1 MYGTHIS
8 TQPEIVGISKH
19 GVHDIFRER
28 GNGQSDMF
36 CEADI
41 DQILSRSAV
50 VIHDRKKSGA
60 MSASATS
67 FSKAFFVVSG
77 GAINDVYIDESDFST
92 KLVGPSKGVDG
103 LENGVGRQR
112 KCRDVFASCKGP
124 GASMKR
130 ISKLSNTSSASE
142 SDNEDEVSD
151 QDENDYAETGFKKMK
166 VKRQDGQGEADW
178 AEGNLSK
185 ILTVML
191 YVGYGNWRAVR
202 VVSRF

>member
-28 GNGQSDMF
+28 GNGQSNMF

-77 GAINDVYIDESDFST
+77 GAINDVYID
-92 KLVGPSKGVDG
+92 DG
-103 LENGVGRQR
+103 LEDGVGRQR
-112 KCRDVFASCKGP
+112 KCRDVFASYKGP

-178 AEGNLSK
+178 TEGNLSK

-202 VVSRF
+202 AVSRF

>member
-1 MYGTHIS
+1 
-8 TQPEIVGISKH
+8 
-19 GVHDIFRER
+19 
-28 GNGQSDMF
+28 
-36 CEADI
+36 
-41 DQILSRSAV
+41 
-50 VIHDRKKSGA
+50 
-60 MSASATS
+60 
-67 FSKAFFVVSG
+67 
-77 GAINDVYIDESDFST
+77 
-92 KLVGPSKGVDG
+92 
-103 LENGVGRQR
+103 
-112 KCRDVFASCKGP
+112 
-124 GASMKR
+124 MKR

-178 AEGNLSK
+178 TEGNLSK